1 MLIIP
6 AIDIYENKV
15 VRLNKGNFKNISFYE
30 NTPLQQAKI
39 FESEGF
45 GLIHIVDLLGSKS
58 GKYTAL
64 ETIKEIKSKT
74 NLKIQ
79 FGGGVRS
86 LETAKIVF
94 DSGIDFIVIGSLS
107 VKNRNEFE
115 SIIEKFSPQKLIA
128 AIDVK
133 DDTIF
138 IQGWTEKTKISLYDH
153 INYCLNLGIEK
164 FLCTDINKD
173 GMLTGS
179 NVDLYKSII
188 NNYKK
193 IKLIASGGIKNLDD
207 IKKLNTLNLYGAVVG
222 KAIYENKINLKE
234 LPKVAL

>member
-79 FGGGVRS
+79 FGGGIRS

-115 SIIEKFSPQKLIA
+115 SIIKKFSPQKLIA

-153 INYCLNLGIEK
+153 IDYCLNLGIEK

-179 NVDLYKSII
+179 NIDLYKSII

-207 IKKLNTLNLYGAVVG
+207 IKKLNTLNLYGTVVG

>member
-79 FGGGVRS
+79 FGGGIRS

-153 INYCLNLGIEK
+153 INYYLNLGIEK

-179 NVDLYKSII
+179 NIDLYKSII

>member
-30 NTPLQQAKI
+30 NTPLEQAKI

-79 FGGGVRS
+79 FGGGIRS

>member
-79 FGGGVRS
+79 FGGGIRS

>member
-30 NTPLQQAKI
+30 NTPLEQAKI

-79 FGGGVRS
+79 FGGGIRS

-138 IQGWTEKTKISLYDH
+138 IQGWTEKTKVSLYHH
-153 INYCLNLGIEK
+153 INYCLNLGVEK

-179 NVDLYKSII
+179 NIDLYKSII

-193 IKLIASGGIKNLDD
+193 IKLIASGGIKDLDD
-207 IKKLNTLNLYGAVVG
+207 IKKLNTFNLYGTVVG